1 LLFLAMKQTYK
12 KEDTHVYKTWF
23 NSNK

>member
-12 KEDTHVYKTWF
+12 KEDTHVHKTWF